1 MSSYEHRTWW
11 HAHDL
16 TARLANPSFLEA
28 VVVGAFVVGAADGA
42 VSPEEYDAL
51 LDRLI
56 ILGDVDRDAVD
67 ELLGGAAQAMEA
79 DGAAPLMRRVGE
91 LLVDDA
97 AREAALMVALAVAL
111 ADDEVAPSE
120 REVAQQLAAAVGLAR
135 FDLDAAVAILRG

>member
-11 HAHDL
+11 HDHDL
-16 TARLANPSFLEA
+16 TARLTNPSFLEA

-42 VSPEEYDAL
+42 VSAEEYDAL

-79 DGAAPLMRRVGE
+79 DGAAPLLRRVGE

-111 ADDEVAPSE
+111 ADDEVAASE
-120 REVAQQLAAAVGLAR
+120 REVATQLATAVGLAR
-135 FDLDAAVAILRG
+135 FDLDAAFAILRG